1 MKLIKTEELSPVARK
16 LTVEVD
22 KNEVKKSLD
31 KAYRSLSGQVRLR
44 GFRPGKA
51 PRAILERY
59 YGTQVNQEVAQDLIR
74 DSADEALEASGLTP
88 VVQPQAEAGVLKNDE
103 SFTYT
108 LNLEIK
114 PEIQIEDYFG
124 LDLTKKERTVSDE
137 LVESRL
143 QELSQ
148 AHAKLEN
155 APGDAAVEAGDYVTA
170 DLEAFQEEKAVPKG
184 KLEKFDL
191 LIGRGNFNRAVEE
204 ALVGLKREEDVTV
217 PTEFSGKFF
226 HDALA
231 GKKVEMKAKVLD
243 IRRPSPPEL
252 NDEFAKSMG
261 QDLETLDDLKKL
273 IRERLEQ
280 SAAQESERELQDA
293 LLDELLK
300 KVEFEP
306 PRGMVDLELKRM
318 VAQVENSLIQR
329 GLNFQA
335 AGIDGEKLEADIRPQ
350 ALRRVQEDL
359 ILEAIALKEK
369 LEVDDEALEEGFEE
383 LAQGT
388 GQDLEE
394 IKKFH
399 EEQNLTESFK
409 SGLIRRQTLKR
420 LIEESKIAV
429 VPFEEE
435 EASPEEEK
443 AQQD

>member
-1 MKLIKTEELSPVARK
+1 MKLIKTEEMSPVARR

-22 KNEVKKSLD
+22 KTEAKKALD
-31 KAYRSLSGQVRLR
+31 KAYRSLSGQVRIK

-51 PRAILERY
+51 PRSILERY

-74 DSADEALEASGLTP
+74 NSADEALEASGLSP
-88 VVQPQAEAGVLKNDE
+88 VVQPQAEAGVLKPDE
-103 SFTYT
+103 PFTYT
-108 LNLEIK
+108 LDLEIK
-114 PEIQIEDYFG
+114 PEIEIEGYFG
-124 LDLTKKERTVSDE
+124 LELTKKERTVGDE

-143 QELSQ
+143 QELAQ
-148 AHAKLEN
+148 AHAKLET
-155 APGDAAVEAGDYVTA
+155 APEDAAVQAGDYVTA
-170 DLEAFQEEKAVPKG
+170 DLEAFQEDKAVPKG

-204 ALVGLKREEDVTV
+204 ALVGLKREEEVTV
-217 PTEFSGKFF
+217 PTEFSAKFF

-231 GKKVEMKAKVLD
+231 GKKLEMKAKVLE
-243 IRRPSPPEL
+243 IRRPVAPEL

-261 QDLETLDDLKKL
+261 QGLETLDGLKKM

-280 SAAQESERELQDA
+280 AANQESDRELQDA

-306 PRGMVDLELKRM
+306 PVGMVDLELRRM

-335 AGIDGEKLEADIRPQ
+335 AGIDGEKLENDIRPQ

-369 LEVDDEALEEGFEE
+369 LEIDDEALEEGFKE
-383 LAQGT
+383 LAEGT
-388 GQDLEE
+388 GQDLGE

-409 SGLIRRQTLKR
+409 SGLLRRQTLKR
-420 LIEESKIAV
+420 LIDESKITT

-435 EASPEEEK
+435 APENEEK
-443 AQQD
+443 AEQD

>member
-22 KNEVKKSLD
+22 KKKVKKALD
-31 KAYRSLSGQVRLR
+31 KAYRSLSGQVSLK

-51 PRAILERY
+51 PRSILERY

-74 DSADEALEASGLTP
+74 DTAEAALEESGLTP
-88 VVQPQAEAGVLKNDE
+88 VVQPQADAGVLKDNED
-103 SFTYT
+103 FTYS

-114 PEIQIEDYFG
+114 PEIEIDDYFG
-124 LDLTKKERTVSDE
+124 LELTKKERTVDDE

-143 QELSQ
+143 NELAQ
-148 AHAKLEN
+148 AHAKLET
-155 APGDAAVEAGDYVTA
+155 AADDASIENGDYVTA
-170 DLEAFQEEKAVPKG
+170 DLEAFKDDKALPKG

-191 LIGRGNFNRAVEE
+191 LIGRGNFNQAVEE
-204 ALVGLKREEDVTV
+204 ALAGLKREEEVTA
-217 PTEFSGKFF
+217 PAEFPENFF

-243 IRRPSPPEL
+243 IRRPVPPEL
-252 NDEFAKSMG
+252 DDEFAKSVG
-261 QDLETLDDLKKL
+261 QDLETLDDLKKM

-280 SAAQESERELQDA
+280 SANQESDRELQDS

-300 KVEFEP
+300 KVDFEP
-306 PRGMVDLELKRM
+306 PEGMVDLELKRM
-318 VAQVENSLIQR
+318 VAQVENSLVQR
-329 GLNFQA
+329 GMNFQA

-359 ILEAIALKEK
+359 ILEAIALKEG

-388 GQDLEE
+388 GQDLKE

-399 EEQNLTESFK
+399 EEQGLTESFK
-409 SGLIRRQTLKR
+409 SGLLRRQTLKR
-420 LIEESKIAV
+420 LIDESKLTV

-435 EASPEEEK
+435 APEEEEK
-443 AQQD
+443 PDKD